1 MLDVAQSHE
10 QRTSPAG
17 VRGVP
22 RFAKRGTRVLLYAE
36 LLILDL
42 LAIAVGFYGSSRI
55 WGQGWLQPD
64 GVNVTVP
71 VAIIYCCLAFYGSGY
86 AIEVLRGRLESIRRS
101 LKALFFTVLM
111 VVLIAYYARVTTD
124 VSRLAFATGIGLST
138 LMLIGLRWTF
148 YYYARYRLDYLATD
162 ELLITDGVPFTGH
175 PPRFVID
182 AQAERLSPNLMD
194 PEMMGRLSETIRNF
208 DRVIVAAAPERQAIW
223 SLVLKGADVMGE
235 IVLLEGNNLGAIGF
249 SHFGNLQT
257 ARVSRG
263 SLSFANRAKKRLL
276 DLGITL
282 PAIVL
287 LAPLMVVIAIAIKL
301 DSPGPVF
308 FRQPRTGRGNRVF
321 DMLKFRSMRVEGS
334 DHSGG
339 RSTERTDDRITAVG
353 RIIRKTSIDELPQ
366 LFNVLRSD
374 MSIVGPRPHALGSK
388 AGNKLFWEVNE
399 RYWLRHVLKPG
410 ITGLAQ
416 VRGFRGSTHEQR
428 DLELRLQSDIEYV
441 NGWTLW
447 RDFVIVVK
455 TFRVLSHPN
464 AY

>member
-1 MLDVAQSHE
+1 VLDVAQPHE
-10 QRTSPAG
+10 ERASVGGA
-17 VRGVP
+17 RAVP
-22 RFAKRGTRVLLYAE
+22 RYAKRGTRISLYFQ

-42 LAIAVGFYGSSRI
+42 LALAIGFYASSRI
-55 WGQGWLQPD
+55 WGYAWLQPD
-64 GVNVTVP
+64 GVNVAVP
-71 VAIIYCCLAFYGSGY
+71 VAIIYSVLAFYGSGY
-86 AIEVLRGRLESIRRS
+86 AIEVLRTRLESIRRA

-124 VSRLAFATGIGLST
+124 VSRIAFATGIGLST
-138 LMLIGLRWTF
+138 LMLIAFRWSF
-148 YYYARYRLDYLATD
+148 YFYARQRLGGLATD
-162 ELLITDGVPFTGH
+162 ELLIVDGVAIPGQH
-175 PPRFVID
+175 SRFVID

-194 PEMMGRLSETIRNF
+194 PQMLGRLSDTIRNF
-208 DRVIVAAAPERQAIW
+208 DRVVVAAVPERQAIW
-223 SLVLKGADVMGE
+223 SLVLKGADVVGE

-249 SHFGNLQT
+249 SRFGALQT
-257 ARVSRG
+257 AQVSRG
-263 SLSFANRAKKRLL
+263 SLSFANRAKKRLF
-276 DLGITL
+276 DLAIAL

-287 LAPLMVVIAIAIKL
+287 LAPLMAVVAVAIKL
-301 DSPGPVF
+301 DSPGPVL
-308 FRQPRTGRGNRVF
+308 FRQPRTGRGNRMF
-321 DMLKFRSMRVEGS
+321 AMLKFRSMRVEGS

-339 RSTERTDDRITAVG
+339 RSTQRADDRVTSVG

-374 MSIVGPRPHALGSK
+374 MSIVGPRPHALGSL
-388 AGNKLFWEVNE
+388 AGDKLFWEVTE

-416 VRGFRGSTHEQR
+416 VRGFRGATHEQR

-447 RDFVIVVK
+447 RDFVIVLK
-455 TFRVLSHPN
+455 TFLVLAHPN